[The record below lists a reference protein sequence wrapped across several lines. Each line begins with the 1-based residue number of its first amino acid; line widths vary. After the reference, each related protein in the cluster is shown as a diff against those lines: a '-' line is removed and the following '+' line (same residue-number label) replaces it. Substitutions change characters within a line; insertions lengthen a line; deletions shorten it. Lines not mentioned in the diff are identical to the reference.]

1 MTHIVSIMAMHAAI
15 GDTKGNDSHSL
26 HHGYVAHKLALP
38 VHCVKLGLE
47 HVVLHSTEKQ
57 ACV

>member
-1 MTHIVSIMAMHAAI
+1 MATHAAK
-15 GDTKGNDSHSL
+15 GDMKGKDSHSL

-38 VHCVKLGLE
+38 VHHVKLGLE
-47 HVVLHSTEKQ
+47 HVVLHSTENQ

>member
-1 MTHIVSIMAMHAAI
+1 MTHKVSIMATHAAK
-15 GDTKGNDSHSL
+15 GDMKGKDSHSL

-38 VHCVKLGLE
+38 VHHVKLGLE
-47 HVVLHSTEKQ
+47 HVVLHSTENQ

>member
-1 MTHIVSIMAMHAAI
+1 MATHAAK
-15 GDTKGNDSHSL
+15 GDMKGKDSHSL
-26 HHGYVAHKLALP
+26 HHGYVAHELALP
-38 VHCVKLGLE
+38 VHCVKLRLE